1 MRVRGPQQVL
11 ELAKVSRTFGE
22 GATAVAALR
31 EVDLAISA
39 GEFVAVMG
47 PSGSGKSSLLALA
60 GGLDRPTSGGVLVES
75 TPLGGLGLNGLARL
89 RRRAVRYVFQDFNLV
104 PTLTACEDV
113 ALPLEL
119 DGTAARK
126 APRQALDALRQV
138 GIPDLADRFMDQMSG
153 GQQQRVAIARAR
165 GGTGGG
171 GGGGPGT

>member
-1 MRVRGPQQVL
+1 MSVRGPQQVL

-31 EVDLAISA
+31 EVDLTISA

-60 GGLDRPTSGGVLVES
+60 GGLDRPTSGGVFVES

-89 RRRAVRYVFQDFNLV
+89 RRRAVGYVVQDFNLV
-104 PTLTACEDV
+104 PTLTAYENV

-126 APRQALDALRQV
+126 ALRPPWTRC
-138 GIPDLADRFMDQMSG
+138 GR
-153 GQQQRVAIARAR
+153 
-165 GGTGGG
+165 
-171 GGGGPGT
+171 